1 MSGQKQPLWSRSVAA
16 ALAVSLGMTI
26 GGCRASDPDTM
37 IAEARQYRDKGD
49 LRAAV
54 IQLKNVIQ
62 VDASNRAARLLL
74 GELYLD
80 QGDAES
86 AEKELKRALALGADS
101 GIGTLLL
108 GKALLMQGQY
118 ERVLSDIA
126 PDAAPAQRPATL
138 ALRASALLGLGKVEP
153 ARTLFNDALK
163 LHADAPEALLGLAR
177 IAMWQKQPD
186 TALAFLKRALASNP
200 GDIDCLRFQADL
212 LRSDGKADEALA
224 VQQKILERRPNNA
237 QALVDVANLHTDAGR
252 FADARTAL
260 AAARKVAGSS
270 LGVMYSEAVLNF
282 RENKLPAALESVQ
295 RVLRAAPEHYPAIL
309 LAGAV
314 HLGVGAHQQAE
325 QHLQKFLHAYP
336 GHPYAT
342 KLLVSIH
349 IGADH
354 PEAALALLGPLIDAD
369 GADVELLALAGEA
382 NLRARQFSAAAA
394 LFEKASQLR
403 PGAPTLHAA
412 LALSRMGDGDNA
424 RALAEL
430 ERAASLERSPAR
442 TGVLLVMTY
451 LRANMPEKALNTALQ
466 MEKQGNN
473 PLIQNLK
480 GGIYLARND
489 LRNARA
495 SFVAALVLDP
505 AYLPALSNLEQLDVL
520 EHKSADTRKRY
531 LAALTASPG
540 NSAVM
545 EALSNLAMTR
555 NNPAEAIQWM
565 ERASTEHPDVLPLAL
580 RAGSLYLRA
589 GDKAKALIF
598 AQKLQAGHPA
608 SADALSLL
616 GQALAANGQFGPA
629 AETYARLAAL
639 TPSAGTPHLH
649 MASVLIAQKQDAAA
663 VAALNKAL
671 SLEPDLLD
679 ARITLIN
686 LLTRNNRFAEALAL
700 AVAFQKRH
708 PDGAAGF
715 KLEGDVYGAQGKYAA
730 AYKAYERA
738 FELAPG
744 GALVIQLYGT
754 LVKLG
759 RSAQADATVTQWLRK
774 HPADVPTR
782 LYYASSKLVGD
793 DVRSAIA
800 QLELVLKYSPDNLA
814 ALNDLA
820 WSYQQAGERKGLTL
834 AQRAHALAPD
844 NPAIMDTL
852 GWIYLEQ
859 GELRRAL
866 PLLQKAAALAPNAAE
881 IRYHY
886 GLVLLKTGDKR
897 GARRELEQALAS
909 TSRFAKRAE
918 AKALVASLPA
928 TL

>member
-16 ALAVSLGMTI
+16 ALAVSLGITI
-26 GGCRASDPDTM
+26 AGCRSSDPESM
-37 IAEARQYRDKGD
+37 IAEARHYRDKGD

-62 VDASNRAARLLL
+62 KNADNRSARLLL

-86 AEKELKRALALGADS
+86 AEKELRRAMTLGADS
-101 GIGTLLL
+101 GSVILLL

-118 ERVLSDIA
+118 ERILADIV
-126 PDAAPAQRPATL
+126 PEAAPAQRPAVL
-138 ALRASALLGLGKVEP
+138 ALRGSALLGLSRIEP
-153 ARTLFNDALK
+153 ARELFNEALK
-163 LHADAPEALLGLAR
+163 QHADAPDALLGLAR

-186 TALAFLKRALASNP
+186 TALALLKRALAASP
-200 GDIDCLRFQADL
+200 GDIECLRFQADL
-212 LRSDGKADEALA
+212 LRADGKTEEALA
-224 VQQKILERRPNNA
+224 VQQKILERRPDNA
-237 QALVDVANLHTDAGR
+237 QALVDIANLHTDGGR
-252 FADARTAL
+252 YTDARSAL
-260 AAARKVAGSS
+260 ASARKVSGSS
-270 LGVMYSEAVLNF
+270 LAVLYSEAVLNF
-282 RENKLPAALESVQ
+282 RENKLTAALESVQ
-295 RVLRAAPEHYPAIL
+295 RVLRASPEHYPSIL
-309 LAGAV
+309 LAGAIQ
-314 HLGVGAHQQAE
+314 LALGAHQQAE
-325 QHLQKFLHAYP
+325 QHLQKFLHAFP
-336 GHPYAT
+336 GHPYAS

-354 PEAALALLGPLIDAD
+354 PEAALALLGPLLDAND
-369 GADVELLALAGEA
+369 TDVELLALAGEA

-403 PGAPTLHAA
+403 PEAPTLHAA

-430 ERAASLERSPAR
+430 ERAASLERNPAR

-451 LRANMPEKALNTALQ
+451 LRAHMPDKALNTALE
-466 MEKQGNN
+466 MEKHANN

-489 LRNARA
+489 LRSARA
-495 SFVAALVLDP
+495 SFMAALSLDA

-520 EHKSADTRKRY
+520 EHKTVETRKRY

-545 EALSNLAMTR
+545 EALSKLALAH
-555 NNPAEAIQWM
+555 NNHAEAIQWM
-565 ERASTEHPDVLPLAL
+565 ERATAEHPDAVPLAL
-580 RAGSLYLRA
+580 RAGTLYLRA

-598 AQKLQAGHPA
+598 AQKLQAGQPG

-616 GQALAANGQFGPA
+616 GQAFAANNQFGPA

-639 TPSAGTPHLH
+639 KPATGMPHVH

-663 VAALNKAL
+663 VAALTKAL
-671 SLEPDLLD
+671 ALEPDLID
-679 ARITLIN
+679 ARITLTN
-686 LLTRNNRFAEALAL
+686 LLTRNNRFAEAMAL
-700 AVAFQKRH
+700 AVAAQKRH

-715 KLEGDVYGAQGKYAA
+715 KLEGDVYAAQDKHGPAC
-730 AYKAYERA
+730 KAYQRA
-738 FELAPG
+738 FDLAPG
-744 GALVIQLYGT
+744 GALLIQIYGS
-754 LVKLG
+754 LIKLG
-759 RSAQADATVTQWLRK
+759 REAEADTLVVQWLRK

-782 LYYASSKLVGD
+782 LYYASSKLVGND
-793 DVRSAIA
+793 PKAAIS
-800 QLELVLKYSPDNLA
+800 QLELVLKYAPDNLA

-820 WSYQQAGERKGLTL
+820 WAYQKTGERKGLAL
-834 AQRAHALAPD
+834 AQRAHALAPH
-844 NPAIMDTL
+844 NPAVMDTL

-859 GELRRAL
+859 NELARAL
-866 PLLQKAAALAPNAAE
+866 PLLQKAASLAPNTAE
-881 IRYHY
+881 IQYHY
-886 GLVLLKTGDKR
+886 AMVLAKSGDKR
-897 GARRELEQALAS
+897 GARRALEKALAS
-909 TSRFAKRAE
+909 SARFADRPS
-918 AKALVASLPA
+918 AKAMLA